1 MGMRVGRVVMI
12 VGDKIVWNTLKFQ
25 ENHSRLNHDLSNGF
39 RGSGC
44 VAQEIKT
51 C

>member
-1 MGMRVGRVVMI
+1 MRAGRVVMI
-12 VGDKIVWNTLKFQ
+12 IDDKIVWNILKFR
-25 ENHSRLNHDLSNGF
+25 ENHSRLLHDLSNGF